1 MKKLHLLIIK
11 SFIGPLI
18 LTFFIAEFVLI
29 MQFLFLFIEDLVGK
43 GLEFYVIM
51 KFLFY
56 SSANLVKMALPLAV
70 LLASIMT
77 FGNMGENYEL
87 SAIKSAGV
95 SLQRVMVPL
104 MVLSLILGIGLFFFT
119 NRVLP
124 EVNLRMRALYYD
136 ISNKQPELLIK
147 QGVFS
152 DGIDDFSIKISRK
165 NDANNMMYDFMI
177 YDHKEKRGNAKVTL
191 ADSGT
196 IELTHDMKRMV
207 ITLYDGKSYEEAK
220 EGGGGEKVRPEH
232 HTFFDKEIIS
242 LALSDTAFVETPIGR
257 FGDDHLTKDLTELV
271 HSRDSLQTQLFGKKK
286 KFIEGLKSGK
296 YFKYDNKDHE
306 KHELRLIH
314 RDDIINLDSLF
325 ESSNESEQRITLKFC
340 FGDS

>member
-104 MVLSLILGIGLFFFT
+104 MVLSLILGIGLFFSQQST
-119 NRVLP
+119 
-124 EVNLRMRALYYD
+124 
-136 ISNKQPELLIK
+136 S
-147 QGVFS
+147 
-152 DGIDDFSIKISRK
+152 
-165 NDANNMMYDFMI
+165 
-177 YDHKEKRGNAKVTL
+177 
-191 ADSGT
+191 
-196 IELTHDMKRMV
+196 
-207 ITLYDGKSYEEAK
+207 
-220 EGGGGEKVRPEH
+220 
-232 HTFFDKEIIS
+232 
-242 LALSDTAFVETPIGR
+242 
-257 FGDDHLTKDLTELV
+257 
-271 HSRDSLQTQLFGKKK
+271 
-286 KFIEGLKSGK
+286 
-296 YFKYDNKDHE
+296 
-306 KHELRLIH
+306 
-314 RDDIINLDSLF
+314 
-325 ESSNESEQRITLKFC
+325 
-340 FGDS
+340 